1 MANPPHSRV
10 WASQVSPVTR
20 EFVNA
25 RINEE
30 LRPIRD
36 DIEALRGALLS
47 LRETAN
53 FSSGNLLGRL
63 SNMEELLSLSS
74 TRIAQLRALANEESD

>member
-1 MANPPHSRV
+1 MTTAHSRHH
-10 WASQVSPVTR
+10 ASQVDSTTR
-20 EFVNA
+20 EYINA

-30 LRPIRD
+30 LAPIRD

-53 FSSGNLLGRL
+53 FNSGNLIGRL
-63 SNMEELLSLSS
+63 NNSGRTIVDVFYSHSAVKNIGE
-74 TRIAQLRALANEESD
+74 

>member
-1 MANPPHSRV
+1 MTNPVHSRH
-10 WASQVSPVTR
+10 WASQVDATTR
-20 EFVNA
+20 EYINA

-30 LRPIRD
+30 IKPIRD

-53 FSSGNLLGRL
+53 FNSGDLIGRL
-63 SNMEELLSLSS
+63 NNMEQLLSMST
-74 TRIAQLRALANEESD
+74 TRIAKLRALANEDDS

>member
-1 MANPPHSRV
+1 MTNPVHSRN
-10 WASQVSPVTR
+10 WASQVDAVTR
-20 EFVNA
+20 EYINA

-36 DIEALRGALLS
+36 DMDSLRGALLS

-53 FSSGNLLGRL
+53 LNSGNLIGRL
-63 SNMEELLSLSS
+63 NNMEELLSLSS
-74 TRIAQLRALANEESD
+74 TRIAQLRTLANDEGS

>member
-1 MANPPHSRV
+1 MTNPVHSRH
-10 WASQVSPVTR
+10 WASQVDVTTR
-20 EFVNA
+20 EYINA

-30 LRPIRD
+30 MRPLRD

-53 FSSGNLLGRL
+53 FNSGNLVGRL
-63 SNMEELLSLSS
+63 NNMEELLSMSS
-74 TRIAQLRALANEESD
+74 TRIAQLRTLANEEGS

>member
-1 MANPPHSRV
+1 MTNPVHSRH
-10 WASQVSPVTR
+10 WASQVDATTR
-20 EFVNA
+20 EYINA

-30 LRPIRD
+30 IRPLRD

-53 FSSGNLLGRL
+53 FNSGNLVGRL
-63 SNMEELLSLSS
+63 NNMEELLSMSS
-74 TRIAQLRALANEESD
+74 TRIAQLRTLANEEGS

>member
-1 MANPPHSRV
+1 MTNPVHSRH
-10 WASQVSPVTR
+10 WASQVDPTVR
-20 EFVNA
+20 EYINA

-30 LRPIRD
+30 TRPIRD

-53 FSSGNLLGRL
+53 FNSGDLIGRL
-63 SNMEELLSLSS
+63 NNMEQLLSMST
-74 TRIAQLRALANEESD
+74 TRIAKLRTLANEDDS

>member
-1 MANPPHSRV
+1 MTNPVHSRH
-10 WASQVSPVTR
+10 WASQVDPTVR
-20 EFVNA
+20 EYINA

-30 LRPIRD
+30 TRPIRD

-53 FSSGNLLGRL
+53 FNSGDWIGRL
-63 SNMEELLSLSS
+63 NNMEQLLSMST
-74 TRIAQLRALANEESD
+74 TRIAKLRALANEDDS